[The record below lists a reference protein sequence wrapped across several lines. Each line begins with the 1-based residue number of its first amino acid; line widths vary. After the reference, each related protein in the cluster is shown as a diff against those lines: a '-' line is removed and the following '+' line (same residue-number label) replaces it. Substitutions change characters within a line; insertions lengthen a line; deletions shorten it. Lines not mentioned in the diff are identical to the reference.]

1 MPVYIYIHMFIARFS
16 GVQQTTDCVLVMAN
30 VVLVRRRLL
39 NKLKTEFSVSRF
51 GLVGQVIND
60 LFTTFVV

>member
-1 MPVYIYIHMFIARFS
+1 
-16 GVQQTTDCVLVMAN
+16 MAN